1 MTATAIGPGVGV
13 VGGLVSAVRVRQW
26 AKNVLV
32 VAPLLPAADIL
43 TGDALVG
50 VATAFVMFCLLS
62 SGVYLVND
70 VRDVD
75 VDRAHPVKRYR
86 PIASGAVAPSTA
98 LGLAVALIAGGLLLG
113 SMRSLELAL
122 VGLTYVA
129 IQMAYCLWLKRE
141 PVLELAAVASG
152 FLLRALAGAVGSE
165 IPPSSWFLLAAG
177 FGSLFVAA
185 GKRYAEA
192 SRGGEDGVVVREVV
206 RSYSLSYLRFVW
218 TAAAALVMATYALWA
233 FQVQV
238 ERDSVW
244 GMVSTVPFV
253 LALLRYAVNVD
264 AGRGE
269 EPEEII
275 LHDRMLLGLG
285 VVWAATLVAATFM

>member
-1 MTATAIGPGVGV
+1 MTTTAFRAGGGL
-13 VGGLVSAVRVRQW
+13 VGGLVAAVRVRQW
-26 AKNVLV
+26 TKNLLVL
-32 VAPLLPAADIL
+32 APLLPAADVL
-43 TGDALVG
+43 TADALLGVG
-50 VATAFVMFCLLS
+50 AAFAMFCLLS
-62 SGVYLVND
+62 SGVYLLND
-70 VRDVD
+70 VLDVEN
-75 VDRAHPVKRYR
+75 DRAHPVKRFR
-86 PIASGAVAPSTA
+86 PIARGAVPPRTA
-98 LGLAVALIAGGLLLG
+98 LGVSAVLLTGGLALAAARSPDLL
-113 SMRSLELAL
+113 A

-129 IQMAYCLWLKRE
+129 IQVAYCVWLKRE
-141 PVLELAAVASG
+141 PVLELASVASG

-165 IPPSSWFLLAAG
+165 IELSPWFLLAAG

-192 SRGGEDGVVVREVV
+192 ARGDADGVVVREVL

-264 AGRGE
+264 AGHGE

-285 VVWAATLVAATFM
+285 VLWAASLVAATFV

>member
-1 MTATAIGPGVGV
+1 MTTTAIPVG
-13 VGGLVSAVRVRQW
+13 GGLVTALRVRQW
-26 AKNVLV
+26 VKNLLV
-32 VAPLLPAADIL
+32 VAPLLPAADVL
-43 TGDALVG
+43 TSDALLG

-62 SGVYLVND
+62 SGVYLIND
-70 VRDVD
+70 VRDVE
-75 VDRAHPVKRYR
+75 VDRAHPVKRFR
-86 PIASGAVAPSTA
+86 PIASGVVAPSTA
-98 LGLAVALIAGGLLLG
+98 ISLAVGLIAVALMLG
-113 SMRSLELAL
+113 SMRSAELAL
-122 VGLTYVA
+122 VGATYIAV
-129 IQMAYCLWLKRE
+129 QLAYCLWLKRE

-152 FLLRALAGAVGSE
+152 FLLRALAGAVGSG

-192 SRGGEDGVVVREVV
+192 SRGGQDGVVVREVV

-238 ERDSVW
+238 DRDSMW

-264 AGRGE
+264 AGHGE

-285 VVWAATLVAATFM
+285 VIWAATLVAATFS

>member
-1 MTATAIGPGVGV
+1 MTATATSPGIGL
-13 VGGLVSAVRVRQW
+13 VGGLVTAIRMRQW
-26 AKNVLV
+26 AKNLLV
-32 VAPLLPAADIL
+32 VAPLLPAADVL
-43 TGDALVG
+43 SGDALLG
-50 VATAFVMFCLLS
+50 VATAFAMFCLLS

-75 VDRAHPVKRYR
+75 DDRAHPVKRYR
-86 PIASGAVAPSTA
+86 PIASGAVAPPAA
-98 LGLAVALIAGGLLLG
+98 LTLALALIAGGLMLASL
-113 SMRSLELAL
+113 RSLELAM
-122 VGLTYVA
+122 VGVSYIA
-129 IQMAYCLWLKRE
+129 IQLAYCMWLKRE

-165 IPPSSWFLLAAG
+165 IALSPWFLLAAG

-192 SRGGEDGVVVREVV
+192 FRGGEDGVVVRQVV

-264 AGRGE
+264 AGHGE
-269 EPEEII
+269 EPEELI

-285 VVWAATLVAATFM
+285 VVWAATLVAATFI

>member
-1 MTATAIGPGVGV
+1 VTTTAVNPGIGL
-13 VGGLVSAVRVRQW
+13 VGGLVAAVRVRQW
-26 AKNVLV
+26 AKNILV
-32 VAPLLPAADIL
+32 VAPLLPAADML
-43 TGDALVG
+43 TGDSVVG
-50 VATAFVMFCLLS
+50 VVTAFAMFCLLS

-75 VDRAHPVKRYR
+75 LDRAHPVKRYR
-86 PIASGAVAPSTA
+86 PIASGVVAPSTA
-98 LGLAVALIAGGLLLG
+98 LGLAVALIAGGLLLA

-122 VGLTYVA
+122 VGLTYIA
-129 IQMAYCLWLKRE
+129 IQMAYCMWLKRE

-165 IPPSSWFLLAAG
+165 ITPSPWFLLAAG

-206 RSYSLSYLRFVW
+206 QSYSLSYLRFVW

-264 AGRGE
+264 AGHGE

-285 VVWAATLVAATFM
+285 VVWAATLVAATFL

>member
-1 MTATAIGPGVGV
+1 MTTTAIPVG
-13 VGGLVSAVRVRQW
+13 GGLVTAVRMRQW
-26 AKNVLV
+26 VKNLLV
-32 VAPLLPAADIL
+32 VAPLLTAVDIL
-43 TGDALVG
+43 TADAVAG
-50 VATAFVMFCLLS
+50 VAAAFVMFCLLS
-62 SGVYLVND
+62 SGVYLIND
-70 VRDVD
+70 VRDVE
-75 VDRAHPVKRYR
+75 VDRAHPVKRFR

-98 LGLAVALIAGGLLLG
+98 LGLAVTLLVAGVALG
-113 SMRSLELAL
+113 SMRSAELAF

-129 IQMAYCLWLKRE
+129 IQIAYCLWLKRE

-152 FLLRALAGAVGSE
+152 FLLRALAGAVGSG

-192 SRGGEDGVVVREVV
+192 SRGGRDGVVVREVV

-233 FQVQV
+233 FQVQAD
-238 ERDSVW
+238 RDSVW

-253 LALLRYAVNVD
+253 LALLRYAINVD
-264 AGRGE
+264 AGHGE

-285 VVWAATLVAATFM
+285 VLWAATLVATTYL

>member
-1 MTATAIGPGVGV
+1 MTTTAIPVG
-13 VGGLVSAVRVRQW
+13 GGLVTALRVRQW
-26 AKNVLV
+26 VKNLLV

-43 TGDALVG
+43 TADALVG
-50 VATAFVMFCLLS
+50 VGCAFVMFCLLS

-70 VRDVD
+70 VRDVE
-75 VDRAHPVKRYR
+75 VDRAHPVKRFR

-98 LGLAVALIAGGLLLG
+98 VALAAALIVGGLLLA
-113 SMRSLELAL
+113 SLRSLDLVL
-122 VGLTYVA
+122 VGATYIV
-129 IQMAYCLWLKRE
+129 IQLAYCLWLKRE
-141 PVLELAAVASG
+141 PVLELGAVASG
-152 FLLRALAGAVGSE
+152 FLLRALAGAIGSG
-165 IPPSSWFLLAAG
+165 IPPSAWFLLAAG

-192 SRGGEDGVVVREVV
+192 MRGDRDGAVVREVV

-238 ERDSVW
+238 DRDSMW
-244 GMVSTVPFV
+244 GMVSIVPFV

-264 AGRGE
+264 AGHGE

-275 LHDRMLLGLG
+275 LHDRMLLVLGGL
-285 VVWAATLVAATFM
+285 WAATLVAATFS

>member
-1 MTATAIGPGVGV
+1 MTATAVTPGTGV
-13 VGGLVSAVRVRQW
+13 VGGLVTAIRMRQW
-26 AKNVLV
+26 VKNLLVL
-32 VAPLLPAADIL
+32 APLLPAADIL
-43 TGDALVG
+43 TGDSLVG
-50 VATAFVMFCLLS
+50 VTTAFLMFCLLS

-75 VDRAHPVKRYR
+75 VDRAHPVKRFR
-86 PIASGAVAPSTA
+86 PIAAGAVAPSTA
-98 LGLAVALIAGGLLLG
+98 VGLAAALIAGGLLLA
-113 SMRSLELAL
+113 SLRSLELFV
-122 VGLTYVA
+122 VGLTYIG

-152 FLLRALAGAVGSE
+152 FLLRALAGAVGAA
-165 IPPSSWFLLAAG
+165 IAPSPWFLLAAG

-192 SRGGEDGVVVREVV
+192 ARGDRDGVVVREVV

-233 FQVQV
+233 FGVQA
-238 ERDSVW
+238 ERDSLW

-264 AGRGE
+264 AGHGE

-285 VVWAATLVAATFM
+285 VVWAATVAAATFV